1 MLLSEEERLLQST
14 VREFAD
20 QVLMPRAAEY
30 DENCQFPW
38 ENIRDLASLGL
49 FGLTIDEDF
58 NGNGGTIRQLA
69 IVVEEI
75 ARGCGSTSVIYV
87 AHLGLCAHFISRFGN
102 KQQKSKWMPPLA
114 KAEKIG
120 AFALTEPLSGS
131 DAAALRTNIST
142 DGDNYVINGTKLFT
156 TNAEEADLFIILGT
170 HDRSQGSRAVDALIV
185 ERGIEGFKINPQHGK
200 MGMRATSTA
209 ELIFEDCRVPKT
221 NLVGLE
227 GEGFRQTMN
236 VLNSSR
242 IAIASQCV
250 GLAQAAYNSCYEY
263 ARQRELFSNKLVE
276 FQGIQWILAEM
287 ATNILAARGLVMHA
301 ATLYDNDMPFIAE
314 ASMAKLFASRVAV
327 EAADKAVQIHGV
339 TGYFAPTI
347 AERLYR
353 DAKLTE
359 IYEGTSEIQRTIIA
373 RNLLEL

>member
-263 ARQRELFSNKLVE
+263 ARQRELFSNKL
-276 FQGIQWILAEM
+276 
-287 ATNILAARGLVMHA
+287 
-301 ATLYDNDMPFIAE
+301 
-314 ASMAKLFASRVAV
+314 
-327 EAADKAVQIHGV
+327 GV
-339 TGYFAPTI
+339 FLPA
-347 AERLYR
+347 
-353 DAKLTE
+353 
-359 IYEGTSEIQRTIIA
+359 
-373 RNLLEL
+373 